1 MLARLAP
8 AAIIAAGVMLAL
20 APWLIAQAPYESTMG
35 LIQKIFYFHV
45 PSGFAMFAGAIVCG
59 IASINYLR
67 KGRAASDR
75 LAEAAAELAVL
86 FGLIVLITGPL
97 WARKAWGVWWQWD
110 ARLTMSLVLWLMFSG
125 YLLLRR
131 FGGPGSE
138 RLAAGVGI
146 FGMVNVPFV
155 YYSVNVWRT
164 LHPKTTVVPTLGP
177 EMRLVFW
184 WCVLAFVL
192 LFVALLAARIRLA
205 EQLDAVDALLADDE
219 GFAHDVA

>member
-1 MLARLAP
+1 MLVRSVPFTLA
-8 AAIIAAGVMLAL
+8 AAGVLLGA

-35 LIQKIFYFHV
+35 LVQKIFYFHV
-45 PSGFAMFAGAIVCG
+45 PAALTMFLATFVCGFA
-59 IASINYLR
+59 SIRYLV

-75 LAEAAAELAVL
+75 LAEAAAEIVVL
-86 FGLIVLITGPL
+86 LGLIVMITGPL

-110 ARLTMSLVLWLMFSG
+110 ARLTSSLVLWLMFVG
-125 YLLLRR
+125 YTLLRR

-138 RLAAGVGI
+138 RLAAGVAV

-155 YYSVNVWRT
+155 YWSVNVWRT

-184 WCVLAFVL
+184 WCMAAFL
-192 LFVALLAARIRLA
+192 CLFLALLGTRVRLA
-205 EQLDAVDALLADDE
+205 EQQDALDELVGEVDA
-219 GFAHDVA
+219 